1 MRYTEFLDI
10 IRFNRLTLR
19 YPGLW
24 PDKLEALFLKCFENG
39 TELNRLSSVYL
50 GKRTDYSAYDV
61 KSDLKILS
69 SLLIKFRCQCW
80 TYKEDDL
87 VMWNE
92 RNSQETVRICV
103 NKQNLDKYEK
113 ACYDGKI
120 IHRDVSYCP
129 KVSIDP
135 LLDIFMKNRM
145 VPELILMKKD
155 VFSYED
161 EHRLMFMPNDYS
173 FHTSS
178 YGNTLSE
185 CLQRHFYGIKAEF
198 NMLVNTRN
206 KISHVKS
213 LQNKKCLDGVQ
224 CAFYIAKSSLIYRK
238 MIFILIGIDTELYNE
253 NIINAVNAWDKWYY
267 ENK

>member
-1 MRYTEFLDI
+1 MHVNNDYVYRYMRYTEFLDI

-24 PDKLEALFLKCFENG
+24 PDKLEALFLKCFENE
-39 TELNRLSSVYL
+39 TKLNELCSVYH
-50 GKRTDYSAYDV
+50 GKHTGYSVRDV
-61 KSDLKILS
+61 KSDFQILS
-69 SLLIKFRCQCW
+69 SLLIKFRCQCC

-103 NKQNLDKYEK
+103 NKQNLDKYEQ
-113 ACYDGKI
+113 AFDEGKI
-120 IHRDVSYCP
+120 IHRDVSYCS
-129 KVSIDP
+129 KVSIDT
-135 LLDIFMKNRM
+135 LLDIFMKNRV

-178 YGNTLSE
+178 YGDTLSE

-198 NMLVNTRN
+198 GLFERYLSFDINDIENVKVSPYALDDFASLVENDCRYFGL
-206 KISHVKS
+206 KYSGIS
-213 LQNKKCLDGVQ
+213 Q
-224 CAFYIAKSSLIYRK
+224 
-238 MIFILIGIDTELYNE
+238 ILS
-253 NIINAVNAWDKWYY
+253 
-267 ENK
+267 